1 MDNESYYEMLYRL
14 CRRNL
19 PPEYTGSL
27 TSPTA
32 QAPTLCIYPSC
43 PVHGTHAQGLYVYNG
58 VPNNWQLEEYDF
70 GASNPPPAI
79 WFARH
84 RIIHEVGSR
93 EDYHLVHGFIHY
105 HYVPKDLP
113 QQERYSPS
121 VTSSAHDEPNMMDL
135 TDDVAALDIDASNAG
150 NGGEVMPT
158 DQDTNNRTEAEED
171 AEIEQQ
177 LCDAYYEME
186 LEDAEERAAQMNIS
200 DETAEASTATQAL
213 DGREEAHG
221 EPANVDLQDLVE
233 TAYMTCITGADPPL
247 EHGDHGIL

>member
-1 MDNESYYEMLYRL
+1 MDNESYHEMLYRL

-19 PPEYTGSL
+19 PPDYTFSQ

-32 QAPTLCIYPSC
+32 QAPTLCVYPSC
-43 PVHGTHAQGLYVYNG
+43 PVHGTHARGLYVYRG

-70 GASNPPPAI
+70 GASNPPPDI

-84 RIIHEVGSR
+84 RIIHEVGSS
-93 EDYHLVHGFIHY
+93 EDYHMVHAFIHY

-121 VTSSAHDEPNMMDL
+121 VTSSADDEANMMDL
-135 TDDVAALDIDASNAG
+135 TDDVAALEIDSMNAE
-150 NGGEVMPT
+150 NGGEVMST
-158 DQDTNNRTEAEED
+158 DQGTDNRTEAEED

-186 LEDAEERAAQMNIS
+186 LEDAEERAAQMNLS
-200 DETAEASTATQAL
+200 DETTEASTATQAL
-213 DGREEAHG
+213 DGREET
-221 EPANVDLQDLVE
+221 Q
-233 TAYMTCITGADPPL
+233 AYMTCTASADPTL
-247 EHGDHGIL
+247 EYGDHGIM